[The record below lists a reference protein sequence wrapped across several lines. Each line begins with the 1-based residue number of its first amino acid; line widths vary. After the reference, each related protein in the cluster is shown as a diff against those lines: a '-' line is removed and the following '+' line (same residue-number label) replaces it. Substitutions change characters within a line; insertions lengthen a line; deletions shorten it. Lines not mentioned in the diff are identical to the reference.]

1 MSIFGAMNIAG
12 SGLVVNRKW
21 MDAVSDNIAN
31 LNNVSSMND
40 RAYQARFVIARPNN
54 YGNEG
59 GVLVGG
65 HLWGNPE
72 GRVAEMQGHPLADA
86 NGNVRV
92 PDIDLASE
100 MAQLMLAQRS
110 YQANLSVVERS
121 KQAYEAAIGIGK

>member
-1 MSIFGAMNIAG
+1 MSMFGAMNIAG

-21 MDAVSDNIAN
+21 LDAVSDNIAN
-31 LNNVSSMND
+31 INNVSSLND

-59 GVLVGG
+59 GALVGG

-72 GRVAEMQGHPLADA
+72 GRIVDMAGHPLADE

-92 PDIDLASE
+92 PDIDLASQ
-100 MAQLMLAQRS
+100 MAQLMLAQRA
-110 YQANLSVVERS
+110 YQANLSVIERS
-121 KQAYEAAIGIGK
+121 KASYEAAIGIGK